1 MNDLFIKE
9 RSSSTPTEQG
19 RLNMVTFRIERQT
32 YALPIDPIQQII
44 EMVTITPLPQVNHVM
59 RGVIRYHGAAAPVVS
74 VRRHLGYPDAP
85 PRLHTPIILVHISG
99 YLIGLIVDEVLA
111 VVSRLPS
118 QIVPPEQVVP
128 EGLGE
133 TPALQGLIHT
143 QDEIVLLLSLERQ

>member
-1 MNDLFIKE
+1 
-9 RSSSTPTEQG
+9 
-19 RLNMVTFRIERQT
+19 
-32 YALPIDPIQQII
+32 
-44 EMVTITPLPQVNHVM
+44 M

-143 QDEIVLLLSLERQ
+143 QEEIVLLLSLERMFSPQHTQTFARLASGLSGGMNALRPDEAVQTGDAPASLALEAQGEAAA